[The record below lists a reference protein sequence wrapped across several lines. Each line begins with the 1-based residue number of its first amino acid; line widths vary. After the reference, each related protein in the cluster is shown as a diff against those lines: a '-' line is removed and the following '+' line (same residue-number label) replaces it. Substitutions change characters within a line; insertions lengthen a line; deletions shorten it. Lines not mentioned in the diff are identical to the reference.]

1 MKHTK
6 QLLATTIST
15 LLASSSALAV
25 DLITVYEQA
34 VQYDSNLA
42 ASQAAYQA
50 EQEGAYQA
58 RAFLLP
64 NITANANAAH
74 TDQEYDNASSADDS
88 FKSSEYGVSLTQ
100 PLFRADAWFNY
111 QASQYNS
118 QKAEAD
124 FSKAQQD
131 LMLTTATAY
140 FGVLRAEE
148 NLATAVS
155 AEAAFKRQWEQAKER
170 FDVGLIAITEVH
182 ESRASYDSI
191 KTSRI
196 QSEGDLQI
204 ARENLARL
212 TGVVYEEVNELSE
225 GFPITQP
232 TPADADEWVN
242 TAYQQNWSIKS
253 AELALQSLNEQ
264 LKTEKSGHY
273 PTLDLTANYSVNDYD
288 GPNPLDNT
296 RDDAT
301 VALVFQLPLYQG
313 GGTSASIRRS
323 RFLVEQSRQI
333 LETTRRNVKLDTRSL
348 YTAIKTDIDTVASQ
362 KQNIVSR
369 ESALEATRA
378 GYSVGTRNIVEVLD
392 AERNYFVAL
401 RDYANARFDYVI
413 DSLSIKQAAGTLSPQ
428 DLVDLNK
435 WLQASSQTQTS
446 TQTQP

>member
-15 LLASSSALAV
+15 ILASSSVFAV
-25 DLITVYEQA
+25 DLVTVYEQA
-34 VQYDSNLA
+34 VQYDSNIA
-42 ASQAAYQA
+42 ASRAAYQA

-58 RAFLLP
+58 RAVLLP
-64 NITANANAAH
+64 NITANANAGH
-74 TDQEYDNASSADDS
+74 TDQEFDNRPVLDDS
-88 FKSSEYGVSLTQ
+88 YKTSGYGVSLTQ
-100 PLFRADAWFNY
+100 PIFRADAWFNY
-111 QASQYNS
+111 QSSQYNS
-118 QKAEAD
+118 KRAEAD

-131 LMLTTATAY
+131 LILTTATAY

-148 NLATAVS
+148 NLATAIA

-196 QSEGDLQI
+196 RSEGDLQI
-204 ARENLARL
+204 AQETLSRL
-212 TGVVYEEVNELSE
+212 TGVVYDEVNGLSE
-225 GFPITQP
+225 GFPIT
-232 TPADADEWVN
+232 TPSPNNADEWVN
-242 TAYQQNWSIKS
+242 TAYEQNWSIKS
-253 AELALQSLNEQ
+253 AEFALQALDEQ

-273 PTLDLTANYSVNDYD
+273 PTLDLSANYAVNDFD
-288 GPNPLDNT
+288 GAAPPDNT
-296 RDDAT
+296 NDGAS
-301 VALVFQLPLYQG
+301 VSLVFQLPLYQG
-313 GGTSASIRRS
+313 GGTSASVRRS
-323 RFLVEQSRQI
+323 RFLVEQSRQV

-362 KQNIVSR
+362 KQNIISR

-428 DLVDLNK
+428 DLIDLNK
-435 WLQASSQTQTS
+435 WLQAARSPQQ
-446 TQTQP
+446 

>member
-6 QLLATTIST
+6 QLLATTISA
-15 LLASSSALAV
+15 LMVSSSVFAV
-25 DLITVYEQA
+25 DLVTVYEQA

-58 RAFLLP
+58 RAVLLP
-64 NITANANAAH
+64 NITASANAAH
-74 TDQEYDNASSADDS
+74 TDQEYENNSSNDDS

-100 PLFRADAWFNY
+100 PLFRADAWFTY
-111 QASQYNS
+111 QSSQYNS
-118 QKAEAD
+118 QRAEAD

-131 LMLTTATAY
+131 LILTTATAY

-204 ARENLARL
+204 AQETLARL
-212 TGVVYEEVNELSE
+212 TGVLYDDVNELSE
-225 GFPITQP
+225 GFPIAPP
-232 TPADADEWVN
+232 TPNNADEWVN

-253 AELALQSLNEQ
+253 AEFALQSLDEQ

-273 PTLDLTANYSVNDYD
+273 PTLDLSANYAVSDYN

-296 RDDAT
+296 RDDASI
-301 VALVFQLPLYQG
+301 ALVFQLPLYQG

-323 RFLVEQSRQI
+323 RFLVEQSRQV

-401 RDYANARFDYVI
+401 RDYANARFDYVL

-428 DLVDLNK
+428 DLIDLNK
-435 WLQASSQTQTS
+435 WLQAATAAPQQ
-446 TQTQP
+446 

>member
-1 MKHTK
+1 MKQNKH
-6 QLLATTIST
+6 LLAAAISAM
-15 LLASSSALAV
+15 LASTSSLAV
-25 DLITVYEQA
+25 DLVTVYEQA
-34 VQYDSNLA
+34 VQYDSNIA
-42 ASQAAYQA
+42 ASKAAYQA
-50 EQEGAYQA
+50 EQEGTYQA
-58 RAFLLP
+58 RATLLP
-64 NITANANAAH
+64 NVTANASTAH
-74 TDQEYDNASSADDS
+74 SDQSYDKATNTDDS
-88 FKSSEYGVSLTQ
+88 FNSTEYGISLTQ

-111 QASQYNS
+111 QSSKYNS
-118 QKAEAD
+118 QRAEAD

-131 LMLTTATAY
+131 LILTTATAY
-140 FGVLRAEE
+140 FNVLRAEE
-148 NLATAVS
+148 NLATAKS

-182 ESRASYDSI
+182 ESRASYDST
-191 KTSRI
+191 KTARI
-196 QSEGDLQI
+196 QSEGDLQV

-212 TGVVYEEVNELSE
+212 TGVVYDSINELSE
-225 GFPITQP
+225 NFPISQP
-232 TPADADEWVN
+232 VPSNADEWVN

-253 AELALQSLNEQ
+253 SELALKTVEEQ

-273 PTLDLTANYSVNDYD
+273 PTLDLSANYTVNDSN
-288 GPNPLDNT
+288 GPTPYDNT
-296 RDDAT
+296 RDDAS

-428 DLVDLNK
+428 DLIDLNK
-435 WLQASSQTQTS
+435 WLQAATQ
-446 TQTQP
+446 

>member
-6 QLLATTIST
+6 QLLAATIST
-15 LLASSSALAV
+15 LLASSSVFAV
-25 DLITVYEQA
+25 DLVTVYEQA
-34 VQYDSNLA
+34 VQYDSNIA
-42 ASQAAYQA
+42 ASKAAYQA

-58 RAFLLP
+58 RAVLLP

-74 TDQEYDNASSADDS
+74 TDQEYKNNSSTDDS

-111 QASQYNS
+111 QSSQYNS
-118 QKAEAD
+118 KRAEAD

-131 LMLTTATAY
+131 LILTTATAY
-140 FGVLRAEE
+140 FGVLRAKE

-204 ARENLARL
+204 AKETLGRL
-212 TGVVYEEVNELSE
+212 TGVVYDEVNELSE
-225 GFPITQP
+225 GFPIVQP
-232 TPADADEWVN
+232 TPNNADEWVN

-253 AELALQSLNEQ
+253 AEFALQSLDEQ

-273 PTLDLTANYSVNDYD
+273 PTLDLSANYSVNDYN

-296 RDDAT
+296 RDDASI
-301 VALVFQLPLYQG
+301 ALIFQLPLYQG

-323 RFLVEQSRQI
+323 RFLVEQSRQV

-348 YTAIKTDIDTVASQ
+348 YTAVKTDIDTVASQ
-362 KQNIVSR
+362 KQNIISR

-428 DLVDLNK
+428 DLIDLNT
-435 WLQASSQTQTS
+435 WLQAVAP
-446 TQTQP
+446 TQP